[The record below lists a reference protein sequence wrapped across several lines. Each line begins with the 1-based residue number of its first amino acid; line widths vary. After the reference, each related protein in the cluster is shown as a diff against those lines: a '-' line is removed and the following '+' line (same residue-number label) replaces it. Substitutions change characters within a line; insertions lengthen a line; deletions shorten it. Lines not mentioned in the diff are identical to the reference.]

1 MKDIKI
7 TIDTSDVERAEKCFE
22 SLRLAALKATEAM
35 KEFSKACASMKL
47 PELDDY
53 LFANIKEGDYVM
65 VDGIKGKVTQVG
77 SVSFYVERVGWFTK
91 KDGLSRN
98 GQCQAYLC

>member
-35 KEFSKACASMKL
+35 KEFSRVTGKSMFPQFL
-47 PELDDY
+47 R
-53 LFANIKEGDYVM
+53 IKTGDYVVVGGDRLKVIG
-65 VDGIKGKVTQVG
+65 VDD
-77 SVSFYVERVGWFTK
+77 VSFAISGPMWFHKTTGQSYVGGF
-91 KDGLSRN
+91 
-98 GQCQAYLC
+98 QAYPCY